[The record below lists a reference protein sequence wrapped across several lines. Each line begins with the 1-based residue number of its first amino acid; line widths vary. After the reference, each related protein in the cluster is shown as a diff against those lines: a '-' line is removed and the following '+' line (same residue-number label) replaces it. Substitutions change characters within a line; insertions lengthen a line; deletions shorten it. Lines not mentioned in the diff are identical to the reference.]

1 MWSFVTT
8 DTVHVQR
15 SYVTV
20 DYKKLLFISIEHH
33 ANISTKEQYFSYY
46 WNYMGAKYLKHFHL
60 IEINKWRQYKTF
72 AKLFGSKQQIRV
84 KTSHIFQFIQDTI
97 KVKLK

>member
-46 WNYMGAKYLKHFHL
+46 
-60 IEINKWRQYKTF
+60 
-72 AKLFGSKQQIRV
+72 
-84 KTSHIFQFIQDTI
+84 
-97 KVKLK
+97 

>member
-33 ANISTKEQYFSYY
+33 ANICTKEQYFSYY

-60 IEINKWRQYKTF
+60 IEINKWRQYKTVNSRYEW
-72 AKLFGSKQQIRV
+72 KLLTFFNSF
-84 KTSHIFQFIQDTI
+84 KTQ
-97 KVKLK
+97 